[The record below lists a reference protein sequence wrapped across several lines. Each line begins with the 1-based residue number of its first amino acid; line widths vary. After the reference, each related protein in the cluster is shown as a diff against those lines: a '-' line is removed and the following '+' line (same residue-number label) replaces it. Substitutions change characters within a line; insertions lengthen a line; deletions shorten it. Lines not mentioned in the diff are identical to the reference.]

1 MYVTEKHRHIGPVV
15 IDLDFKFA
23 DEERFLKRQYTESI
37 LLKFIDVYLAELM
50 LYVDKPSFDVYVLEK
65 SAPRRKVVSNSS
77 VVKDGV
83 HIVITNAVTYPAL
96 QLHIRKQVLDQVDFL
111 EHELLCVN
119 NINDIFDEA
128 VIEKNGWLMC
138 GSKKAGA
145 NEEPYKVYRHYN
157 IYWDTDKKQFAH
169 DAKIVHPDE
178 PWRYVEPLSIRNKF
192 MESPI
197 HSDQQDFVDKI
208 IQEHQDRLDYIR
220 AQKNIVLA
228 SSTNVVNS
236 CDDLEYVEHL
246 VNILNPERAG
256 NYDTWI
262 RVGWCCKSID
272 NRLLDKWIEFSR
284 KSPKFQDGECER
296 LWRNMKPY
304 GIGIGSLC
312 MWAKQDNPEEYGKLM
327 SMNLYSCLMNSSSET
342 DYDIAL
348 VIYNKFKSD
357 FVCSSIKNRIW
368 FEYKNHRWNPCEH
381 GYVLK
386 NKISTDM
393 FMEYNKLVTDFS
405 KKAAEATDEDDQERY
420 TKKCKKFT
428 NISLKMKKT
437 EFKDKMIKECSS
449 LFYKEDFEDKLLD
462 SNPSLI
468 GFENGVY
475 DLDTMEFRE
484 GRPEDFISMNTHIN
498 YVAYEDT
505 EPHIRDQIMDFME
518 KVIPNHDV
526 RAYLLMVMSSL
537 LDGNNREE
545 KFYVWAG
552 KGSNGKS
559 KCIELLEKALGDYM
573 CTFNVSL
580 LTNKRGGSG
589 QTNSELVRSKGRRCA
604 VLQEPEENEKMNA
617 GFMKE
622 LSGNDKIITRG
633 LYKDSIEFKPM
644 FKMILTCNHLPNL
657 PSEDGGTWRRVRL
670 IEFQS
675 KFTDNP
681 NPRNEHE
688 FAIDREL
695 SLKFDEWKETFMAML
710 VDIYRTYKEM
720 GGISEPKEVM
730 QCTDNYQKQNDNIGE
745 FLKTYITEKVGEKVF
760 IDDLYAEYKLWF
772 KNESIGGA
780 VPRRKV
786 LETYMDNNLLGTMGR
801 ERSRNYWP
809 GYKLCMSSRGLLDD
823 EDEDEDYHEMMMMNA
838 GNGSQK

>member
-1 MYVTEKHRHIGPVV
+1 
-15 IDLDFKFA
+15 
-23 DEERFLKRQYTESI
+23 
-37 LLKFIDVYLAELM
+37 
-50 LYVDKPSFDVYVLEK
+50 
-65 SAPRRKVVSNSS
+65 
-77 VVKDGV
+77 
-83 HIVITNAVTYPAL
+83 
-96 QLHIRKQVLDQVDFL
+96 
-111 EHELLCVN
+111 
-119 NINDIFDEA
+119 
-128 VIEKNGWLMC
+128 
-138 GSKKAGA
+138 
-145 NEEPYKVYRHYN
+145 
-157 IYWDTDKKQFAH
+157 
-169 DAKIVHPDE
+169 
-178 PWRYVEPLSIRNKF
+178 
-192 MESPI
+192 
-197 HSDQQDFVDKI
+197 
-208 IQEHQDRLDYIR
+208 
-220 AQKNIVLA
+220 
-228 SSTNVVNS
+228 
-236 CDDLEYVEHL
+236 
-246 VNILNPERAG
+246 
-256 NYDTWI
+256 
-262 RVGWCCKSID
+262 
-272 NRLLDKWIEFSR
+272 
-284 KSPKFQDGECER
+284 
-296 LWRNMKPY
+296 
-304 GIGIGSLC
+304 
-312 MWAKQDNPEEYGKLM
+312 
-327 SMNLYSCLMNSSSET
+327 
-342 DYDIAL
+342 
-348 VIYNKFKSD
+348 
-357 FVCSSIKNRIW
+357 
-368 FEYKNHRWNPCEH
+368 
-381 GYVLK
+381 
-386 NKISTDM
+386 
-393 FMEYNKLVTDFS
+393 
-405 KKAAEATDEDDQERY
+405 
-420 TKKCKKFT
+420 
-428 NISLKMKKT
+428 
-437 EFKDKMIKECSS
+437 MIKECSS

-670 IEFQS
+670 IEFKS